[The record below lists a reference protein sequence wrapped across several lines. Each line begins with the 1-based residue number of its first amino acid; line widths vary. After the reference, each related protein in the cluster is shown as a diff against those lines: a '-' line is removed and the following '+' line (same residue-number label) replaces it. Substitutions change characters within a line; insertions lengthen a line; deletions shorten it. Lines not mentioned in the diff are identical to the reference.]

1 MKIHVTCLKCQ
12 ATMAVSA
19 ENAGRKARCPKC
31 RAAIVIPDAIPDKLQ
46 TAVVRSGGSPESAR
60 NHPPASATRKA
71 AAVDRATQE
80 QPRQRGKASPTRRRS
95 ASAEEDIWAQS
106 LSSYTSPAIEEHEYE
121 AYGIAPRERRGHN
134 PYSSPG
140 SGSRN
145 ESSEPPGMKIPLI
158 MSAIG
163 MGVALLF
170 GAIGFAFPPAALFG
184 AAIAG
189 LIGVVLSMWG
199 GMKIVM
205 NAFEVGLMTGM
216 LYLFFGP
223 YAIYF
228 LFSRWDINQ
237 NPFLINLLGTAVS
250 ITAVAVSFIGFR
262 AG

>member
-1 MKIHVTCLKCQ
+1 MKIQATCLKCQ
-12 ATMAVSA
+12 STIAVSA
-19 ENAGRKARCPKC
+19 ENAGKKARCPKC
-31 RAAIVIPDAIPDKLQ
+31 SAVIVIPKAIPEKPQ
-46 TAVVRSGGSPESAR
+46 TAVVRSGAPDVTRSR
-60 NHPPASATRKA
+60 QPAGATRKA
-71 AAVDRATQE
+71 AAVDRGPQE
-80 QPRQRGKASPTRRRS
+80 QPRQKGKAGPPRRRNT
-95 ASAEEDIWAQS
+95 ATEEDVWSQP

-121 AYGIAPRERRGHN
+121 AYGIAPRERRGYN

-145 ESSEPPGMKIPLI
+145 ESSEPPGLKIPLI

-163 MGVALLF
+163 MGAALLF
-170 GAIGFAFPPAALFG
+170 GAIGFAFPPAAFLG

-189 LIGVVLSMWG
+189 VIGVVLSMWG

-205 NAFEVGLMTGM
+205 NAFEVGPMTGM

-237 NPFLINLLGTAVS
+237 NPFLINLLGTVVS
-250 ITAVAVSFIGFR
+250 IAAIAVSFIGFR